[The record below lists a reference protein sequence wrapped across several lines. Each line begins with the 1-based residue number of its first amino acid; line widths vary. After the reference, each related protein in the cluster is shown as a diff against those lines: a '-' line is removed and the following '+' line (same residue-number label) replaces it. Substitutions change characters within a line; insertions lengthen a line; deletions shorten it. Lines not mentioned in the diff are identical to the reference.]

1 MLQFQEISA
10 LQNFLWQKRK
20 ADKKIGFVP
29 TMGALHEGHLS
40 LIRLS
45 KQENDVTVC
54 SVFVNPTQ
62 FNNAEDLA
70 KYPRTLEKDA
80 QMLESVGCDV
90 LFIPEVATMYP
101 EKTTLQFHFGHLENV
116 MEGKFRKGHFNGVAL
131 VVSKL
136 FHIVQPHKA
145 YFGQKDLQ
153 QFAIIRTLVQDLMFP
168 LELVRCP
175 IVREA
180 NGLAMSSR
188 NQRLNRQEQEIAS
201 YLYKALQKAESMLES
216 HSVKQIQKAVKEYL
230 LHIGGIELEY
240 FEVAEA
246 NTLQI
251 IEDLSGFRGDVAL
264 CIAAYVSGVR
274 LIDNL
279 IVEKFGMLN

>member
-1 MLQFQEISA
+1 MRKFQEISA
-10 LQNFLWQKRK
+10 LQNFLWQEQK
-20 ADKKIGFVP
+20 AGKKIGFVP

-40 LIRLS
+40 LVRIA
-45 KQENDVTVC
+45 KQENDIVVC

-62 FNNAEDLA
+62 FNNPEDLA
-70 KYPRTLEKDA
+70 KYPRTLEKDV
-80 QMLESVGCDV
+80 QMLESVGCNV
-90 LFIPEVATMYP
+90 LFFPTETTMYP
-101 EKTTLQFHFGHLENV
+101 EKSTLQFHFGYLESV

-153 QFAIIRTLVQDLMFP
+153 QFVIIRTLVQDLMFP

-188 NQRLNRQEQEIAS
+188 NQRLNLQEQETAS
-201 YLYKALQKAESMLES
+201 HLYKVLKKAESMLMS

-230 LHIGGIELEY
+230 LNIRGIELEY
-240 FEVAEA
+240 FEIADA

-251 IEDLSGFRGDVAL
+251 IEDLSNFRGDVAL

-279 IVEKFGMLN
+279 IIENFGKK